1 MSYKAIIQIQPP
13 YIFLNKHNE
22 LDGVMYHM
30 WKHIKEK
37 CEKHSIFF
45 QEIIQ
50 HENQPSQSN
59 INADVIVGLFH
70 LKDHQTSNTNFTCT
84 QPLFVRTF
92 NIVKYSKN
100 HSLTL
105 FKNMFQ
111 KKFLPIIIFYVI
123 ISCVLGCIL
132 FYFSPRK
139 NAKNAIWQTL
149 VSIFGES
156 GYLTE
161 KLSDYP
167 QQTTIISYI
176 VTFLILLCT
185 TYAFLYIQ
193 AIMNTTLVN
202 IGKNNQTN
210 ILNNDKS
217 YTILIS
223 DLLSNKI
230 TIPKSN
236 IYLKTTEQTKDTDVF
251 FQYMDNQNKFDGV
264 LIDLYSFETNIKP
277 TLVLQKKFDDISIF
291 SNPEY
296 KHLICL
302 RVSNSEKNYQMLLT
316 INKIILQSHQ
326 NKTMEDICMRFT
338 KNHSLCLL

>member
-1 MSYKAIIQIQPP
+1 MSYTAIIQIQPP
-13 YIFLNKHNE
+13 YIYLNKHNE

-70 LKDHQTSNTNFTCT
+70 LKDHHTPNSHFTCT

-92 NIVKYSKN
+92 KIVQYSN
-100 HSLTL
+100 NQSLTL

-111 KKFLPIIIFYVI
+111 KKFLPIIIFYVT
-123 ISCVLGCIL
+123 ISSVLGYL
-132 FYFSPRK
+132 LYYFTPRK

-149 VSIFGES
+149 VSIFGEA

-167 QQTTIISYI
+167 KQTTIMSYL
-176 VTFLILLCT
+176 VTFVILLFT
-185 TYAFLYIQ
+185 TYAFIYLQ
-193 AIMNTTLVN
+193 AIMNATLVN
-202 IGKNNQTN
+202 IGKNNSTKT
-210 ILNNDKS
+210 LNQEKS

-223 DLLSNKI
+223 NTLSNKI
-230 TIPKSN
+230 TIPNSN
-236 IYLKTTEQTKDTDVF
+236 IYLKTIQQTNDTDAF
-251 FQYMDNQNKFDGV
+251 FHYMNNQTLADGA
-264 LIDLYSFETNIKP
+264 LIDMYVFETNIKP
-277 TLVLQKKFDDISIF
+277 TLVFQNKIKHVSVT
-291 SNPEY
+291 SNPDY
-296 KHLICL
+296 KHLVCI
-302 RVSNSEKNYQMLLT
+302 RVSNSEKHYQMLLT

-326 NKTMEDICMRFT
+326 NKSMEDICMRFT